1 MRGRILK
8 SSMREFTC
16 RLVEGSER
24 VQATAYGS
32 LLKNDDLVVGDYV
45 EIERQND
52 EHVITKLHERTNE
65 IYRLLVREQK
75 KKVTAANVDYM
86 VILCSVSRPSFKR
99 GFLDRF
105 VVRARQWNI
114 TPLVVFNKMDEF
126 KPKKLDLSFE
136 IERMKYSGV
145 RCFEI
150 AAKDPA
156 LVPNYGA
163 EGFEILSSLLKEKTA
178 LFVGQSGVGKS
189 TTISALTG
197 GEVELRTQEVGKVGK
212 GTHTTTWSEIIECA
226 GLDLID
232 SPGIRSLSL
241 EDLDPEELIHYF
253 PEIAPF
259 ASRCKFSNCNH
270 TEEAAGCAFFHGDEI
285 EKLDARTQELV
296 WSRLEAYQR
305 IHEEIAQIPHWERGN
320 SWSS

>member
-16 RLVEGSER
+16 RLMDRGAR

-45 EIERQND
+45 EIEHQKD
-52 EHVITKLHERTNE
+52 EYVITKLHERSNE

-75 KKVTAANVDYM
+75 KKVTAANVDFM
-86 VILCSVSRPSFKR
+86 IILCSVSRPSFKR

-105 VVRARQWNI
+105 LVRAHQWKI
-114 TPLVVFNKMDEF
+114 TPLIVFNKMDEF

-136 IERMKYSGV
+136 IERMKFAGA
-145 RCFEI
+145 RCYEI
-150 AAKDPA
+150 AAKNPGLA
-156 LVPNYGA
+156 PQYGGENFATLA
-163 EGFEILSSLLKEKTA
+163 ELLKSKTA

-189 TTISALTG
+189 TTINALTG
-197 GEVELRTQEVGKVGK
+197 GEVDLRTQEVGKVGK
-212 GTHTTTWSEIIECA
+212 GTHTTTWSEIIEYE

-241 EDLDPEELIHYF
+241 EDLDPEELIGFF
-253 PEIAPF
+253 PEIEVMAH
-259 ASRCKFSNCNH
+259 ACKFSNCTH
-270 TEEAAGCAFFHGDEI
+270 TSDAADCAFFHSEEI
-285 EKLDARTQELV
+285 EKADEHTREMI

>member
-16 RLVEGSER
+16 RLVEGGER

-45 EIERQND
+45 EIERQSD
-52 EHVITKLHERTNE
+52 EYVITKLHERTNE

-86 VILCSVSRPSFKR
+86 VILCSVSKPSFKR

-105 VVRARQWNI
+105 LVRARQWNI
-114 TPLVVFNKMDEF
+114 TPLIVFNKMDEF
-126 KPKKLDLSFE
+126 KPKKLDLAFE
-136 IERMKYSGV
+136 IERMIFSGV

-150 AAKDPA
+150 AAKSPA
-156 LVPNYGA
+156 LAPAYGG
-163 EGFEILSSLLKEKTA
+163 ESFEVLSDLLHSKTA

-189 TTISALTG
+189 TTINALTG

-212 GTHTTTWSEIIECA
+212 GTHTTTWSEIVECA

-241 EDLDPEELIHYF
+241 EDLDPEGLIELF
-253 PEIAPF
+253 PEIQGLA
-259 ASRCKFSNCNH
+259 ASCKFSNCQH
-270 TEEAAGCAFFHGDEI
+270 TGQAGGCAFFHGEEVLKADEHTREI
-285 EKLDARTQELV
+285 IQ
-296 WSRLEAYQR
+296 SRLEAYQR